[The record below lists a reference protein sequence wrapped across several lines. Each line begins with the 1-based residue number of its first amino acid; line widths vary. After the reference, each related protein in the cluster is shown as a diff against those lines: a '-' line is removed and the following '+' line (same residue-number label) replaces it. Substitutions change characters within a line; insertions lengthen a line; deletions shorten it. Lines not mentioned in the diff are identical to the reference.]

1 MSESAVPMI
10 MKDLVR
16 PEKVLETHISH
27 VFLTEDMVYK
37 VKKNVNFGFLD
48 FSRLKLRKQY
58 CLMEKE
64 LNGRFSE
71 GIYGDV
77 LKIARLEKSFAL
89 VPYDNTQNGVDYVV
103 TMKRIPDGD
112 FFSERVKKGEI
123 DEAKAKET
131 GDWIAGLFKGIVT
144 DTASAEENGSYSVV
158 RFNCEE
164 NFTQTEGF
172 KDRFLNGR
180 FFEFVKRKTLSFLDA
195 NEELFRKRLTD
206 GFIIN
211 GHGDLRAE
219 HVFFNGDRVGLID
232 CIEFNKRFRYNDA
245 VSEIAF
251 LSMELDELGRADLA
265 DALCEGF
272 FKIYDDEGSR
282 KLLNFYKCYRA
293 YVRAKVTCFLLAE
306 KGEEWEN
313 FTSVHAAAERLL
325 ELAASYALNMEE
337 AKTLMFYGYMGC
349 GKSKN
354 ARIFG
359 SLFPSAVF
367 NTDVERKKL
376 SGLKP
381 TDSEKVALGA
391 GIYSHEKSLEVYE
404 YLGFKAAEKKA
415 VGRMTILDGTFSS
428 PDFVEA
434 AEKNI
439 KFYKK
444 IRFTAPDA
452 VILDRFEQRAR
463 HESVSDGRTEIYF
476 EHKEKYVD
484 PGADFTVETTGIA
497 ENNARAVMEF
507 FVNEE

>member
-1 MSESAVPMI
+1 
-10 MKDLVR
+10 
-16 PEKVLETHISH
+16 
-27 VFLTEDMVYK
+27 
-37 VKKNVNFGFLD
+37 
-48 FSRLKLRKQY
+48 
-58 CLMEKE
+58 
-64 LNGRFSE
+64 
-71 GIYGDV
+71 
-77 LKIARLEKSFAL
+77 
-89 VPYDNTQNGVDYVV
+89 
-103 TMKRIPDGD
+103 
-112 FFSERVKKGEI
+112 
-123 DEAKAKET
+123 
-131 GDWIAGLFKGIVT
+131 
-144 DTASAEENGSYSVV
+144 
-158 RFNCEE
+158 
-164 NFTQTEGF
+164 
-172 KDRFLNGR
+172 
-180 FFEFVKRKTLSFLDA
+180 
-195 NEELFRKRLTD
+195 
-206 GFIIN
+206 
-211 GHGDLRAE
+211 
-219 HVFFNGDRVGLID
+219 
-232 CIEFNKRFRYNDA
+232 
-245 VSEIAF
+245 
-251 LSMELDELGRADLA
+251 
-265 DALCEGF
+265 
-272 FKIYDDEGSR
+272 
-282 KLLNFYKCYRA
+282 
-293 YVRAKVTCFLLAE
+293 
-306 KGEEWEN
+306 
-313 FTSVHAAAERLL
+313 
-325 ELAASYALNMEE
+325 MEE